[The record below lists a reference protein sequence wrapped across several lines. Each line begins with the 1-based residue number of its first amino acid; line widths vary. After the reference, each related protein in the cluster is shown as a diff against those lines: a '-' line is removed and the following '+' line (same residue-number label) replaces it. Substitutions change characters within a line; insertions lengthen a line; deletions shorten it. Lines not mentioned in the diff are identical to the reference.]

1 MRKRT
6 ENIRTDGDAWSGEIA
21 TRAPPSRELRNAC
34 THHGGRFVCMHVWC
48 AHSATS
54 LPNQALSLP
63 VSRSASRCVCH
74 QHRAS
79 HAIHA
84 VLLLLVD
91 ENTRAGCRA
100 REASANHSPPNNHGA
115 AGSACSGCQLA
126 TARTSTALAPSLP
139 HLKLRAPP
147 SSWASQLAAPPVR
160 EPPISGCAAVVPAP
174 SSDHGA
180 YTTSAPS
187 QSRPQYAPLSTRDG
201 CAS

>member
-1 MRKRT
+1 MIVLDLLKGGFAAAADRPVDRDLTAHDRRHRETEMRKRT

-147 SSWASQLAAPPVR
+147 H
-160 EPPISGCAAVVPAP
+160 
-174 SSDHGA
+174 HGQA
-180 YTTSAPS
+180 N
-187 QSRPQYAPLSTRDG
+187 
-201 CAS
+201 

>member
-1 MRKRT
+1 MDFLKGGFAAAADRPVDRDLTAHDRTGTHCETEMRKRT
-6 ENIRTDGDAWSGEIA
+6 ENILRTDAMLGPVRSPL

-79 HAIHA
+79 HATHA

-147 SSWASQLAAPPVR
+147 H
-160 EPPISGCAAVVPAP
+160 
-174 SSDHGA
+174 HGQA
-180 YTTSAPS
+180 N
-187 QSRPQYAPLSTRDG
+187 
-201 CAS
+201 